1 MEHSRSKTNVFE
13 QASYKASYRWG
24 FQETRISVGL
34 LQIYKLR
41 DDYRKVEG
49 TDFTPLEFH
58 DEFVKQGSIPIRAV
72 RRILRGNN
80 EPTI

>member
-1 MEHSRSKTNVFE
+1 MFLSKHPIKHPIDGVSKKREFL
-13 QASYKASYRWG
+13 W
-24 FQETRISVGL
+24 GL